1 MSMSMRKLIVA
12 EFLTLDGVMEAS
24 EEWQPTYVS
33 EDVAEEIRASIQASE
48 AMLLGRVT
56 YELFS
61 AYWPYQTNNEF
72 GIADKLNSQ
81 PKFVVSSTLTKVAW
95 NNSTLIKGNAAEE
108 IRKLKQQSGGDI
120 RLSGSATLAQ
130 SLMQAG
136 LVDEYWLL
144 VHPLVR
150 GRGKHLFPNGM
161 ESMSLKLVE
170 SRAFRSGAVLLRY
183 QPDKKAV

>member
-1 MSMSMRKLIVA
+1 MRKLIVA

-24 EEWQPTYVS
+24 EEWQPPYVS
-33 EDVAEEIRASIQASE
+33 EDVAEAIQASIHASE

-56 YELFS
+56 YELFA

-81 PKFVVSSTLTKVAW
+81 PKFVVSTTLEKAEW
-95 NNSTLIKGNAAEE
+95 NNTTVIRGDVAEE
-108 IRKLKQQSGGDI
+108 IGRLKQQTGGDI

-130 SLMQAG
+130 SLTRAG

-144 VHPLVR
+144 VHPLVL
-150 GRGKHLFPNGM
+150 GRGKRLFPDGT
-161 ESMSLKLVE
+161 ESAGLRLVE

-183 QPDKKAV
+183 QPDRKAR